1 MKIKCSNVRSFAQ
14 YLACYKTPVNIPWW
28 KWKCYFLSCVQ
39 LCDSM
44 DCSLPAPLP
53 TEFFSKK
60 YQIAICFSRGS
71 SRPKDRTQVLQI
83 ASRFFTIWVKI
94 TNQWNVLLPPPK
106 WKQTGITN
114 VDLAMGR
121 AVSHL
126 STPALFFF
134 FGLQKTCSRE
144 SYIMTPRT
152 PSQRALILLA
162 RWSLDCFS
170 WCVSTGKKIIKLMP
184 VWSLAEAGT
193 AMGCIIYDFFL

>member
-71 SRPKDRTQVLQI
+71 SRPKDRTHVSHVAHSI
-83 ASRFFTIWVKI
+83 FTIWATRKAALWLYMLTAIRWVDSAFDCGI
-94 TNQWNVLLPPPK
+94 VLAVYSFHKYLPCVGIGNAMVTVVCAHRAYKPPRQVH
-106 WKQTGITN
+106 W
-114 VDLAMGR
+114 
-121 AVSHL
+121 
-126 STPALFFF
+126 PA
-134 FGLQKTCSRE
+134 CRDH
-144 SYIMTPRT
+144 
-152 PSQRALILLA
+152 IL
-162 RWSLDCFS
+162 WQ
-170 WCVSTGKKIIKLMP
+170 
-184 VWSLAEAGT
+184 GT
-193 AMGCIIYDFFL
+193 